1 MRAVVLAAVALVSF
15 GGLASQRTLGCVNPP
30 RPSAL
35 LPATV
40 TSVIDGDT
48 VRARLSGSAP
58 ERVRLLGIDTPEV
71 HDSAKMR
78 RDVQRSRRSR
88 EATRALGLLA
98 ARFTRL
104 HLDGRAV
111 GLEFDVQLRDVYGR
125 LLAYVW
131 LHDGTLFNML
141 ILREGYAQVLTV
153 PPNVR
158 YADLFLACQQEA
170 RVQGRGLWVR

>member
-1 MRAVVLAAVALVSF
+1 MRAVVLAAVLVAF
-15 GGLASQRTLGCVNPP
+15 GGLSPQGALGCVNPP
-30 RPSAL
+30 RPSTL

-48 VRARLSGSAP
+48 VRVRLSGSAP

-78 RDVQRSRRSR
+78 RDVRRSGR
-88 EATRALGLLA
+88 SKEAVRALGLLA
-98 ARFTRL
+98 ARFTTL

-111 GLEFDVQLRDVYGR
+111 GLELDVQPRDVYGR

-131 LHDGTLFNML
+131 LDDGTLFNML

-170 RVQGRGLWVR
+170 RVQGRGLWGR